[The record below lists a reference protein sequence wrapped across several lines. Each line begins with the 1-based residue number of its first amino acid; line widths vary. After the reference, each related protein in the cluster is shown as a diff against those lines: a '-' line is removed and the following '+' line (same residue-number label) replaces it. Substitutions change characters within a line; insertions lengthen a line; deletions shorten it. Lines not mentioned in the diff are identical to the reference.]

1 MIPPSHLDKA
11 GRRDLHN
18 TATRYKIEKAKGS
31 LARYEPMLLENI
43 ANGSDLIPE
52 LISPSLIEV
61 KADSMEEKLF
71 RYVSLHWSIP
81 VSSGY
86 GRRLRFLVIDES
98 NDKLI
103 GIIGLG
109 DPVISQA
116 ARDHWIGWD
125 KESRHERLRYILD
138 AFVLGAVPP
147 YSYLL
152 CGKLIALLA
161 ASSDARVIFFDKYR
175 QRSSLI
181 KNRLLDAQPVMITT
195 MSALGRSSLY
205 NRLKFPSGIKYQ
217 SVGYTAG
224 YGEFHFS
231 NGIYKEIAEY
241 ARTWCQPTARKEEWG
256 KGFRN
261 RREVIR
267 KVLTHLGISDE
278 WLRHGLRREVFV
290 VPLASNTRA
299 FLCGEENQPKWFNQ
313 SVKELYLWFRERWL
327 LPRTLRDNRYREYD
341 PLSYGI
347 WNNDDLIPSQN
358 AAESLLVQASPND
371 MPKRMVN
378 TDVA

>member
-1 MIPPSHLDKA
+1 MLRSNIIESLREQGFIVEDGQIVPPSHLNKA
-11 GRRDLHN
+11 RRRDLHS
-18 TATRYKIEKAKGS
+18 TATRHAIEKAKRA
-31 LARYEPMLLENI
+31 LIRYEPLLLERI
-43 ANGSDLIPE
+43 ANGADLMPE
-52 LISPSLIEV
+52 LISPRLVEV
-61 KADSMEEKLF
+61 KADSIEEKLF
-71 RYVSLHWSIP
+71 RYAGLHWSIP

-86 GRRLRFLVIDES
+86 GRRLRFLVIDE
-98 NDKLI
+98 NNGKLI

-116 ARDHWIGWD
+116 ARDHWIGWN
-125 KESRHERLRYILD
+125 KEFRHERLRYILD

-161 ASSDARVIFFDKYR
+161 ASSDARNIFFNKYR
-175 QRSSLI
+175 ERSSII
-181 KNRLLDAQPVMITT
+181 KNRFLDTQPVMITT

-205 NRLKFPSGIKYQ
+205 NRLNYPGGIKYQ

-241 ARTWCQPTARKEEWG
+241 ARTWCLPTAKKEVWG

-267 KVLTHLGISDE
+267 KVLIHLGISDE
-278 WLRHGLRREVFV
+278 CFV
-290 VPLASNTRA
+290 M
-299 FLCGEENQPKWFNQ
+299 
-313 SVKELYLWFRERWL
+313 
-327 LPRTLRDNRYREYD
+327 D
-341 PLSYGI
+341 
-347 WNNDDLIPSQN
+347 
-358 AAESLLVQASPND
+358 
-371 MPKRMVN
+371 
-378 TDVA
+378 